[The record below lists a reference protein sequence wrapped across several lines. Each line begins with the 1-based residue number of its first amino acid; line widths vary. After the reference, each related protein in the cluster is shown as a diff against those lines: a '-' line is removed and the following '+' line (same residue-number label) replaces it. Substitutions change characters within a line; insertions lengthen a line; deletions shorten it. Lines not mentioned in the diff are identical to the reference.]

1 MAEPAHKTG
10 TEAVPKGEHG
20 GFPPFQ
26 AQNFA
31 SQLVWLAIAFV
42 LLYVLMAKLALP
54 RVGAAIETRQKRIDD
69 DIAEAGRLKQDSD
82 AAIAAYEKALADARA
97 RAQTI
102 ASEMREKQAAEA
114 EATRKRLED
123 QLNAKLADAEKS
135 IAATKAGGHAQRARH
150 RRGRRPRHRRAADR
164 QGAERRRG
172 RRRRCR
178 RTQALRSAPWH
189 I

>member
-97 RAQTI
+97 GAQTI
-102 ASEMREKQAAEA
+102 AGEMRERQAAEA
-114 EATRKRLED
+114 ETTRKRLED

-135 IAATKAGGHAQRARH
+135 IAATKEAAMRNVRGIAEDAARAIVERLI
-150 RRGRRPRHRRAADR
+150 GKAPSDSTVGAAVADVLKR
-164 QGAERRRG
+164 
-172 RRRRCR
+172 
-178 RTQALRSAPWH
+178 
-189 I
+189 

>member
-97 RAQTI
+97 GAQTI
-102 ASEMREKQAAEA
+102 AGEMRERQAAEA
-114 EATRKRLED
+114 ETTRKRLED

-135 IAATKAGGHAQRARH
+135 IAATKEAAMRNVRGIAEDAARAIVERLI
-150 RRGRRPRHRRAADR
+150 GKAPSDSAVGAAVADVLKR
-164 QGAERRRG
+164 
-172 RRRRCR
+172 
-178 RTQALRSAPWH
+178 
-189 I
+189 

>member
-10 TEAVPKGEHG
+10 TEALPKGEHG

-42 LLYVLMAKLALP
+42 LLYVLMAKVALP

-97 RAQTI
+97 GAQTI
-102 ASEMREKQAAEA
+102 AGEMREKQAAEA
-114 EATRKRLED
+114 ETTRKRLED

-135 IAATKAGGHAQRARH
+135 IAATKEAAMRNVRGIAEDAARAIVERLI
-150 RRGRRPRHRRAADR
+150 GKAPSDGTVGAAVADVLKR
-164 QGAERRRG
+164 
-172 RRRRCR
+172 
-178 RTQALRSAPWH
+178 
-189 I
+189 

>member
-26 AQNFA
+26 AQNFV

-97 RAQTI
+97 GAQTI
-102 ASEMREKQAAEA
+102 AGEMRERQAAEA
-114 EATRKRLED
+114 ETTRKRLED

-135 IAATKAGGHAQRARH
+135 IAATKEAAMRNVRGIAEDAARAIVERLI
-150 RRGRRPRHRRAADR
+150 GKAPSDGAVGAAVADVLKR
-164 QGAERRRG
+164 
-172 RRRRCR
+172 
-178 RTQALRSAPWH
+178 
-189 I
+189 